1 MTISDRSVTLA
12 EAIVPNATL
21 GVDEVKS
28 GPVMVGEGAP
38 DLIVVID
45 RDRPIDAHRPGGTLH
60 VVEVVLKYELRRV
73 HTDHHESLVLVSLSP
88 CAHER
93 MRAQPV
99 DACVSP
105 ELDKHDL
112 AAQASRG

>member
-1 MTISDRSVTLA
+1 SLVVTLA
-12 EAIVPNATL
+12 EAMVPNATL
-21 GVDEVKS
+21 RVDEVKS

-45 RDRPIDAHRPGGTLH
+45 RDRPIDAHCPGGTLH
-60 VVEVVLKYELRRV
+60 VVEFVLKRELRRV
-73 HTDHHESLVLVSLSP
+73 HTNHHHESLVLVSLGP

-112 AAQASRG
+112 AVQASRGERR